1 MTEPAFQ
8 RVVPTPIGPLLVSA
22 DRQWITH
29 VQFMDSP
36 VFPASTEIPEHLAEC
51 LRQLQLY
58 FNDANTVF
66 SLPLAP
72 AATPFQQQV
81 RDMLNMVK
89 PGDPVSYKWI
99 AQRLGQPEAS
109 RAVGMALGKNPLLVV
124 VPCHRVVGSG
134 GSLTGFAGGIE
145 RKRWLLEH
153 ERQAPLLARPGV

>member
-1 MTEPAFQ
+1 MTQPAFQ

-29 VQFMDSP
+29 VQFTDTP
-36 VFPASTEIPEHLAEC
+36 VVQASAEVPAHLDEC
-51 LRQLQLY
+51 VRQMQLY
-58 FNDANTVF
+58 FDDASTVF
-66 SLPLAP
+66 KLPIAP

-81 RDMLNMVK
+81 RDVLDQVK
-89 PGDPVSYKWI
+89 PGEPVSYKWI
-99 AQRLGQPEAS
+99 AQHLGRPEAS
-109 RAVGMALGKNPLLVV
+109 RAVGMALGKNPLLVI

-153 ERQAPLLARPGV
+153 ERQAPLFARPGV

>member
-1 MTEPAFQ
+1 VFERLIT
-8 RVVPTPIGPLLVSA
+8 TPIGPLLVRA

-29 VQFMDSP
+29 VQFTDSP
-36 VFPASTEIPEHLAEC
+36 GIQTSTEIPEHLAEC

-81 RDMLNMVK
+81 RDMLNLVT
-89 PGDPVSYKWI
+89 PGESVSYKWI
-99 AQRLGQPEAS
+99 AQRLGRPEAA

-153 ERQAPLLARPGV
+153 ERQAPLFARPGV

>member
-1 MTEPAFQ
+1 MPEPAFQ
-8 RVVPTPIGPLLVSA
+8 RVVPTPIGPLLVRA
-22 DRQWITH
+22 DREWITH
-29 VQFMDSP
+29 VHFVDDRVIHESAEVP
-36 VFPASTEIPEHLAEC
+36 DHLADC
-51 LRQLQLY
+51 VRQLQLY
-58 FNDANTVF
+58 FDDANTAF

-81 RDMLNMVK
+81 RAALTSVR
-89 PGDPVSYKWI
+89 PGEPVSYQCI
-99 AQRLGQPEAS
+99 ARRLGNQAAS

-134 GSLTGFAGGIE
+134 GLLTGFAGGIE